1 MTQKEQIN
9 VIVRKIQIMDEQFKY
24 ARILLDR
31 LEDRIIA
38 LEEVLNS
45 PYKEEKEVIF
55 ESDWDPDDEN
65 DVYGDD
71 EDDDEE

>member
-1 MTQKEQIN
+1 MTQKEQITI
-9 VIVRKIQIMDEQFKY
+9 IVKKINLMDEQFKY

-38 LEEVLNS
+38 LEEQIGTH
-45 PYKEEKEVIF
+45 YKEHKDVIF
-55 ESDWDPDDEN
+55 ESDFDVDDPWGN
-65 DVYGDD
+65 DD

>member
-1 MTQKEQIN
+1 MTQKDQIN

-38 LEEVLNS
+38 IEETLNT

-55 ESDWDPDDEN
+55 ESDWDPDDQD

>member
-1 MTQKEQIN
+1 MTQKEQITI
-9 VIVRKIQIMDEQFKY
+9 IVKKINLMDEQFKY

-38 LEEVLNS
+38 LEEQIGTQ
-45 PYKEEKEVIF
+45 YKEHKDVIF
-55 ESDWDPDDEN
+55 ESDFDVDDPWSE
-65 DVYGDD
+65 DD

>member
-9 VIVRKIQIMDEQFKY
+9 IIVKKIQIMDEQFKY

-38 LEEVLNS
+38 LEEAVNS
-45 PYKEEKEVIF
+45 PYREDKEVIF
-55 ESDWDPDDEN
+55 ESDFDVDDP
-65 DVYGDD
+65 YGDDD

>member
-1 MTQKEQIN
+1 MTQKEQIM
-9 VIVRKIQIMDEQFKY
+9 VIVKKINLMDEQFKY

-38 LEEVLNS
+38 MEEQIGTH
-45 PYKEEKEVIF
+45 YKEHKDVIF
-55 ESDWDPDDEN
+55 ESDFDVDDPWASET
-65 DVYGDD
+65 DD

>member
-9 VIVRKIQIMDEQFKY
+9 IIVRKIQIMDEQFKY

-38 LEEVLNS
+38 IEEAVNS
-45 PYKEEKEVIF
+45 HYREDKEVIF
-55 ESDWDPDDEN
+55 ESDWNPD
-65 DVYGDD
+65 GDD
-71 EDDDEE
+71 EPDDDEE

>member
-9 VIVRKIQIMDEQFKY
+9 TIIRKIQIMDEQFKY

-38 LEEVLNS
+38 LEEAVNS
-45 PYKEEKEVIF
+45 SYREDKEVIF
-55 ESDWDPDDEN
+55 ESDWNPD
-65 DVYGDD
+65 GDD
-71 EDDDEE
+71 EDDDEG

>member
-1 MTQKEQIN
+1 MTQKEQITI
-9 VIVRKIQIMDEQFKY
+9 IVKKINLMDEQFKY

-38 LEEVLNS
+38 LEEQIGTH
-45 PYKEEKEVIF
+45 YKEHKDVIF
-55 ESDWDPDDEN
+55 ESDFDVDDPWGD
-65 DVYGDD
+65 DD

>member
-9 VIVRKIQIMDEQFKY
+9 TIVRKIQIMDEQFKY

-38 LEEVLNS
+38 LEEAVNS
-45 PYKEEKEVIF
+45 PYREEKEVIF
-55 ESDWDPDDEN
+55 ESAWNPD
-65 DVYGDD
+65 GDD